1 MSKAKPKDLVSCF
14 LPWEVVTK
22 ANGKAETAMAGVYM
36 RTQMEKGTKGLI
48 ITGQTVTPK
57 IE

>member
-36 RTQMEKGTKGLI
+36 RTQMEKGTQVVI
-48 ITGQTVTPK
+48 IINGQTNPK
-57 IE
+57 N